1 MNTKSSHKTPAVV
14 LRCLDYG
21 ESDRIVTFYTLEFG
35 KLSGIAKGA
44 KKSQKRFANALEPFS
59 SSHILF
65 SKRGRDSLAFL
76 ENCDMINHYGAIRE
90 DLEKT
95 LLASY
100 LVDVT
105 EQFTVEGKRQE
116 NLFHLLTDFLAL
128 IAEGKPTEGLIRFF
142 EMRLLKLAGYEP
154 VLDRCLACHH
164 PVDNGDSY
172 YFLPKDGG
180 VRCQACRGSNEQA
193 IQLSAG
199 TIRSLL
205 LGRDMETSRIGRLIL
220 SPQSADESRKMM
232 TSFIR
237 HILGRDLRSL
247 QVLQQIRRLG
257 I

>member
-1 MNTKSSHKTPAVV
+1 MNTRSRHKTSAVV

-44 KKSQKRFANALEPFS
+44 KKSQKRFANALEPFTC
-59 SSHILF
+59 SHILF
-65 SKRGRDSLAFL
+65 TKRGRDTLAFI
-76 ENCDMINHYGAIRE
+76 ENCDMINHYAAIRG

-100 LVDVT
+100 MVDVT
-105 EQFTVEGKRQE
+105 EQFTMEGKRQDG
-116 NLFHLLTDFLAL
+116 LYYLLIKFLAI
-128 IAEGKPTEGLIRFF
+128 IADGKPTESLIRFF

-154 VLDRCLACHH
+154 ILDRCVACGH
-164 PVDNGDSY
+164 PVGNGDSY

-180 VRCQACRGSNEQA
+180 IRCNACHHSGSEAVTISTGA
-193 IQLSAG
+193 IK
-199 TIRSLL
+199 SLL
-205 LGRDMETSRIGRLIL
+205 MGRDIETNLIGRLVL
-220 SPQSADESRKMM
+220 SSQSAEESRKMM

-237 HILGRDLRSL
+237 YLLGRDLKSL